1 MTIIVASVSE
11 GRMCSDSMALD
22 SDEETWIPSVKVFR
36 ARGHLI
42 GFAGSLADI
51 RPLVEWYRK
60 HPDKRGEAPAVDDDT
75 EMLILMPE
83 GLKSWTRND
92 HFCDIDGDRHAIG
105 AGKQAALVAMDMGG
119 DTKTAAR
126 MAVKHCVRC
135 AGRIVVRSLKGL

>member
-1 MTIIVASVSE
+1 MTVVVASVSE

-22 SDEETWIPSVKVFR
+22 SDEETWMPCVKVFR

-42 GFAGSLADI
+42 GFAGTLADI
-51 RPLVEWYRK
+51 RPLVAWYRK
-60 HPDKRGEAPAVDDDT
+60 HPDRRGDPPATDGT
-75 EMLILMPE
+75 EMLILTAD
-83 GLKSWTRND
+83 GLKAWTREEGFHD
-92 HFCDIDGDRHAIG
+92 LDGDRHAIG

-119 DTKTAAR
+119 DTKTAAQ